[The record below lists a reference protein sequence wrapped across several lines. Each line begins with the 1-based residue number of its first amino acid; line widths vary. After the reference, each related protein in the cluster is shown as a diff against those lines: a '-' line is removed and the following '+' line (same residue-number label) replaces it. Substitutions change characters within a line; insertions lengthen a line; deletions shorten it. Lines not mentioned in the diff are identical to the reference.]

1 MVLMRLGIFSDV
13 HGNMEALDIVLNALK
28 KEEVNLTI
36 CLGDLV
42 GYGPDPNECVEKIM
56 AASDIVLA
64 GNHDYAAVN
73 LESTEHFNESAR
85 TAIEWTSRVL
95 TPESQ
100 EILSK
105 LPLMETIDNILI
117 VHATPEQPEQ
127 WHYISSAEDAYRN
140 LVNMSVPICFVGH
153 SHVPMAFIQ
162 QTEEQILL
170 QSAAEVNIQPD
181 QKTIINVGS
190 VGQPRDGDPRAAY
203 GIYDMKENQFHLKR
217 LDYPIRKVQ
226 EKMQKENLP
235 SFLIERLDTGK

>member
-1 MVLMRLGIFSDV
+1 MAWMRLGIFSDV
-13 HGNMEALDIVLNALK
+13 HGNVEALDIVLNALK
-28 KEEVNLTI
+28 EEAVNLTI

-42 GYGPDPNECVEKIM
+42 GYGPNPNQCVEKVM

-73 LESTEHFNESAR
+73 LESTEHFNECAR

-95 TPESQ
+95 TSASQ
-100 EILSK
+100 DILSK
-105 LPLMETIDNILI
+105 LPLVETIDNILI

-127 WHYISSAEDAYRN
+127 WHYITSAEDAYRN
-140 LVNMSVPICFVGH
+140 LYNMSVPICFAGH

-162 QTEEQILL
+162 QEEEQILF
-170 QSAAEVNIQPD
+170 QSATELDIQPD
-181 QKTIINVGS
+181 QKVIINVGS

-203 GIYDMKENQFHLKR
+203 GIFDMNENKFHLKR
-217 LDYPIRKVQ
+217 LAYPIRKVQ